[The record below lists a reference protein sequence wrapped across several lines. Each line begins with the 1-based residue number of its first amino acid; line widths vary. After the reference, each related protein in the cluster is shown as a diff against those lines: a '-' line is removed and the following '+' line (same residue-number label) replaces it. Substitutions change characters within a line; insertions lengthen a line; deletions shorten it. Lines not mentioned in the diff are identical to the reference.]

1 MIGDLPVDVLLRDA
15 LLPMV
20 ALQVM
25 IVAFYII
32 YIIYVSQTWRGMPRR
47 EAVIYAPLAIP
58 LLFAALFVLANIA
71 SASRPLIDFLGP
83 LALVTVIPWL
93 AGMATG
99 AITYSRVKRSED

>member
-32 YIIYVSQTWRGMPRR
+32 YVSQTWRGMPWR

-71 SASRPLIDFLGP
+71 SGSRPLTDFLGS

-99 AITYSRVKRSED
+99 AITYSRVKRRRD